1 VGSVLE
7 CLPQGSRVAV
17 LRLRSLGDCV
27 LTTPALDIL
36 RRSRPDLRV
45 SVVVEDRFRALF
57 EDNPDVD
64 DILPPSIGV
73 LRGWRPKVCI
83 NLHGGSRSAWMT
95 ALSGAEHRAG
105 FGHFRHR
112 WVYNAHI
119 PRAQEILTAER
130 TVHTAE
136 HLASAMF
143 WLGAPVG
150 EIPRA
155 KLVAEVRQT
164 PWGMPQQQPGEPDQ
178 GGRRG
183 PGGPPHY
190 AVIHPVAATPG
201 KTWRADG
208 FLAVAHRLQA
218 LGMEPVF
225 IGAGTDDLAPFSA
238 FRTVKAA
245 PLAQIKSLLAGA
257 SFFVGNDSGPAHMA
271 AAFGLPVVVVFGN
284 SNPAIWG
291 PWRTA
296 AEVVSAEGG
305 ISHVETVDVLDALDR
320 LRVHA

>member
-1 VGSVLE
+1 
-7 CLPQGSRVAV
+7 
-17 LRLRSLGDCV
+17 LGDCV

-36 RRSRPDLRV
+36 RRARPDARLA
-45 SVVVEDRFRALF
+45 VVVEDRYRAIF
-57 EDNPDVD
+57 ENNPDLD
-64 DILPPSIGV
+64 DLLPPSLGA
-73 LRGWRPKVCI
+73 LGGWGPRLCL

-112 WVYNAHI
+112 WIYTAHI
-119 PRAQEILTAER
+119 PRAQEILGVER

-143 WLGAPVG
+143 WLGAPAG

-155 KLVAEVRQT
+155 KLVDRAR
-164 PWGMPQQQPGEPDQ
+164 PAPDP
-178 GGRRG
+178 GGR
-183 PGGPPHY
+183 PA
-190 AVIHPVAATPG
+190 AVIHPVAATPE

-208 FLAVAHRLQA
+208 FLAVAERLRE
-218 LGMEPVF
+218 LGLDPVF
-225 IGAGTDDLAPFSA
+225 IGASSDDLTPFRA
-238 FRTVKAA
+238 WRTIAGA
-245 PLAQIKSLLAGA
+245 PLAEIKSLLAGA

-296 AEVVSAEGG
+296 AEVVAAPAGIGQIG
-305 ISHVETVDVLDALDR
+305 ISQVLGALER